1 MKAMNDLGLMKDLD
15 GMEVEEDA
23 GILPAMKAMNDLGL
37 MKDLD
42 GMEVEEDAGRMPAL
56 PGHNR
61 DAVFIFW
68 SDDP

>member
-1 MKAMNDLGLMKDLD
+1 MDL
-15 GMEVEEDA
+15 EDA
-23 GILPAMKAMNDLGL
+23 GILPAVKDLGARASCPHAGEPPAVKALNDLGL

-61 DAVFIFW
+61 
-68 SDDP
+68 PRLK